1 MKKELCAAA
10 LLILLTVCAW
20 LNVRHID
27 RLTDSVASQLVIS
40 QAAAER
46 GDLEGALA
54 GVEEGLRI
62 WQGEAQYAAIF
73 MNHRDADA
81 IQDTISHL
89 QELLLQ
95 GDAAGAQAAYRQ
107 LIDQLKHISDME
119 RPSVGSIL

>member
-10 LLILLTVCAW
+10 LLFLLIICAW
-20 LNVRHID
+20 LNIRHID

-62 WQGEAQYAAIF
+62 WQGEARYAAIF

-81 IQDTISHL
+81 VQDTISHL